1 LPSTVSL
8 NAFALADI
16 AMSEFRV
23 YFMGT
28 QEQFNAIPGLSD
40 SGLPQG
46 ALDNVVFFS
55 EEMVDGTW
63 YFDHNGVPVLRPV
76 A

>member
-1 LPSTVSL
+1 MPSTVSL
-8 NAFALADI
+8 NAFALAGI
-16 AMSEFRV
+16 GMLEFRV

-28 QEQFNAIPGLSD
+28 QEQFNAVPRLSD
-40 SGLPQG
+40 SGLSQD